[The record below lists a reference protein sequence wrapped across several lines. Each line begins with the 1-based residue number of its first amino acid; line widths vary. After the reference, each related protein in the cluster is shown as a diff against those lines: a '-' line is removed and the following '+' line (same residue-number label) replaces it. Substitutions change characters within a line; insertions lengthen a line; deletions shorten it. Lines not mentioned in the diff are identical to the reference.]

1 MWGHIDKAC
10 GVDDGMLNCASVE
23 SSEGPTC
30 GYAWLVWGV
39 SSSKAVY
46 RA

>member
-23 SSEGPTC
+23 PSERLTC
-30 GYAWLVWGV
+30 GYASLVWGV